1 MICNRGVTFIASVL
15 LTYRIRKNIGEE
27 VNLANWRTKIKSPI
41 FYLANVFC
49 TCLIRNL
56 ARDASAV
63 AVIQVEQ
70 SLKNTWRPCFQLLIL
85 SNSEHVFIII
95 VTMAAEIRQTRSTPK
110 QRTIDFVSAKH

>member
-1 MICNRGVTFIASVL
+1 M
-15 LTYRIRKNIGEE
+15 
-27 VNLANWRTKIKSPI
+27 ANWRTKIKSPI

-95 VTMAAEIRQTRSTPK
+95 VTMAMLKYVK
-110 QRTIDFVSAKH
+110 QEARPSNKQSILSQQNIEEAQK

>member
-1 MICNRGVTFIASVL
+1 M
-15 LTYRIRKNIGEE
+15 
-27 VNLANWRTKIKSPI
+27 ANWRTKIKSPI

-49 TCLIRNL
+49 TCLSRNL

-95 VTMAAEIRQTRSTPK
+95 VAMAMLKYVKREAHPSNEQSILSQQNIEEAQK
-110 QRTIDFVSAKH
+110 